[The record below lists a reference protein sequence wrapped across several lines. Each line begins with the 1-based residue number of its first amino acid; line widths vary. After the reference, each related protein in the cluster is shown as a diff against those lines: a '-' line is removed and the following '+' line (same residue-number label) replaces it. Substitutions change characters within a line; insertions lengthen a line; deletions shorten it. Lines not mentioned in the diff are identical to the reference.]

1 MQSLLDADVA
11 DAEAARCRVGSIQ
24 RRLDADVTRCSGGPI
39 QMWPD
44 TDVARS
50 RRDSMRER
58 SAGMMPL
65 SSLRCKETARMVKSA
80 DTADLKSVMAMV
92 LLPLNIT

>member
-1 MQSLLDADVA
+1 MQSRLDP
-11 DAEAARCRVGSIQ
+11 EAARCRRDSMQ
-24 RRLDADVTRCSGGPI
+24 WWPDTDVARYRCGPI

>member
-1 MQSLLDADVA
+1 
-11 DAEAARCRVGSIQ
+11 
-24 RRLDADVTRCSGGPI
+24 
-39 QMWPD
+39 
-44 TDVARS
+44 
-50 RRDSMRER
+50 MRER